1 MKVYNDAGYITYLL
15 DLFEGRLSLEDIMNY
30 DLSLIMS
37 MRESKEK
44 QLEKR
49 SQAIRKASN
58 PASKIPSASNN
69 DNTHGHLNPISNIR

>member
-58 PASKIPSASNN
+58 PASKISSASNN

>member
-58 PASKIPSASNN
+58 PTSKISSSSNN